1 MARKKD
7 LENGQE
13 MRLKFRSAFTKLL
26 KERRWEQITI
36 KEICAEAKVS
46 LGLFYYYFES
56 KEDVMREK
64 YKAFDKALYEI
75 VDNLSRGCNLLQS
88 MFLYVSVYV
97 AKCYEKGGNYMA
109 QMVKFYMDDHEHHE
123 YWHTKRGMFT
133 ILESL
138 IDRAKTTG
146 EIPDVVDSK
155 NIANEFISALRGI
168 VIQWCAS
175 NENYNLMASTNNLVR
190 FYYLGLKQMRHHVF
204 DSILNTEPLAGG
216 PTYTDPVR
224 P

>member
-7 LENGQE
+7 ADNGQE

-36 KEICAEAKVS
+36 KEICAEAGVS

-64 YKAFDKALYEI
+64 YEAFVNALYET

-88 MFLYVSVYV
+88 MLLYVSVYT
-97 AKCYEKGGNYMA
+97 AKCYEKGSNYMA
-109 QMVKFYMDDHEHHE
+109 QMIKFYIDDYANHES
-123 YWHTKRGMFT
+123 WHTRRDVFT
-133 ILESL
+133 ILEIL
-138 IDRAKTTG
+138 IDRAKTAG
-146 EIPDVVDSK
+146 EIPGIVDTK
-155 NIANEFISALRGI
+155 NTACEFVSALRGI
-168 VIQWCAS
+168 MVQWCSSNGNYHLTAS
-175 NENYNLMASTNNLVR
+175 MNNLVR
-190 FYYLGLKQMRHHVF
+190 FYYLGLRQMEHHVF
-204 DSILNTEPLAGG
+204 DSILNTETRTG
-216 PTYTDPVR
+216 PPKRTGPVR